1 MLNALAL
8 KAAPLILA
16 VEEPAGGF
24 DDGGLLASGAWLIPV
39 VPMVMA
45 FLIVFFGKRSPWKG
59 WAMAAGTMLFV
70 ALYGIALFVMNLDG
84 GITYQGTIDL
94 ANVGTQ
100 SLGENVGDALAIEW
114 GWMVDGLSIMMYFI
128 VGVVGFLVFWYA
140 RGYMEDDVRY
150 TWFFASF
157 TLFAGGMLVLV
168 SAPNLIQLIVG
179 WELVGVA
186 SYLLIG
192 HYWEE
197 HENSSAA
204 IKAFLVNKVADVGL
218 VIGAIMIGTSV
229 GSFRFKDILDVV
241 AGGGGDSDLA
251 TFAFWAGLAIF
262 IGAMGKSAQFP
273 LHVWLPDAMAGPTPV
288 SALMHAAT
296 MVTAGVYLIGR
307 LFPFYMDEVFAADV
321 RLIIILVGA
330 ATLFL
335 TGLLA
340 LVQNDI
346 KKVLAYSTLSQLGYM
361 TAAMGAGAYTA
372 GLFHLFTHAFF
383 KALLFLGAGSV
394 IHAVHS
400 NNMSDMG
407 GLRKYMPSTF
417 WTFIIGSLALA
428 GIFPLAGFWS
438 KDEILDSIRY
448 AGSSDSGFGVLQGG
462 EWVATAVLVL
472 AIGGAFITALY
483 MARAVYLTFFGA
495 YKGEGHPHESPR
507 TMTYPLIGLAAGA
520 VVAGFLNVP
529 GATELFTD
537 GVGARFFEGF
547 HELEHH
553 ADSLNLGL
561 AGLGTLAAV
570 AGIALGYRIWGPD
583 RETQAARDTFS
594 VPVLYPLLRHKYYI
608 DDLYM
613 DGVVRPLRGPVA
625 RGVNWVNDYVID
637 FVVNGA
643 GYLAR
648 RVGRIVYAF
657 DQRGIDGV
665 IHASGA
671 AAGLAGGFLRLFQTG
686 RVQEYAIMI
695 FAGTVL
701 LVAGLIIF

>member
-1 MLNALAL
+1 MLTALVL
-8 KAAPLILA
+8 KATPLVLTTA
-16 VEEPAGGF
+16 EPSAF
-24 DDGGLLASGAWLIPV
+24 SDGGMLASGAWLIPV
-39 VPMVMA
+39 LPMVMA

-59 WAMAAGTMLFV
+59 WAMATGTMVFV
-70 ALYGIALFVMNLDG
+70 ALYGIALF
-84 GITYQGTIDL
+84 L
-94 ANVGTQ
+94 ANLSGDGIVHEGTVSVAQ
-100 SLGENVGDALAIEW
+100 IGQFAIEW
-114 GWMVDGLSIMMYFI
+114 GWMVDGLSIMMYFV
-128 VGVVGFLVFWYA
+128 VGVVGALIFWYS
-140 RGYMEDDVRY
+140 RGYMEGDVRY

-204 IKAFLVNKVADVGL
+204 IKAFITNKVADVGL
-218 VIGAIMIGTSV
+218 IIGAIIMAVSV
-229 GSFRFKDILDVV
+229 GSFRFTKILDVV
-241 AGGGGDSDLA
+241 ADGGGDSTLA
-251 TFAFWAGLAIF
+251 KYAFWAGLAIF

-307 LFPFYMDEVFAADV
+307 LFPFYMHDLFAADV
-321 RLIIILVGA
+321 RTYIIIIGG

-346 KKVLAYSTLSQLGYM
+346 KRVLAYSTLSQLGYM

-407 GLRKYMPSTF
+407 GLRKYMPKTF
-417 WTFIIGSLALA
+417 WTFIIGALALA

-438 KDEILDSIRY
+438 KDEILASISHD
-448 AGSSDSGFGVLQGG
+448 AGAGG
-462 EWVATAVLVL
+462 GATANLVLVL
-472 AIGGAFITALY
+472 AIAGAFITAFY
-483 MARAVYLTFFGA
+483 MARAVYLTFFGS
-495 YKGEGHPHESPR
+495 YKGEGHPHESPN
-507 TMTYPLIGLAAGA
+507 TMTYPMIGLASGA
-520 VVAGFLNVP
+520 ALIGFINMP
-529 GATELFTD
+529 GVTSVFTR
-537 GVGARFFEGF
+537 GVGARLYEGF
-547 HELEHH
+547 HELEDH
-553 ADSLNLGL
+553 ATSLNFGL
-561 AGLGTLAAV
+561 AAIGTLVAV
-570 AGIALGYRIWGPD
+570 AGIAAGYRLWFRD
-583 RETQAARDTFS
+583 ADTQAARDTFE
-594 VPVLYPLLRHKYYI
+594 VPILYPLLRRKYYI
-608 DDLYM
+608 DDFYM
-613 DGVVRPLRGPVA
+613 DGIIRPIRGPVA
-625 RGVNWVNDYVID
+625 RGVDWFNGHVID
-637 FVVNGA
+637 YVVNGS
-643 GYLAR
+643 GYAAR
-648 RVGRIVYAF
+648 FAARIVYGF
-657 DQRGIDGV
+657 DQRGIDGA
-665 IHASGA
+665 INASA
-671 AAGLAGGFLRLFQTG
+671 AATGLAGGFLRLFQTG
-686 RVQEYAIMI
+686 RVQQYAIMI